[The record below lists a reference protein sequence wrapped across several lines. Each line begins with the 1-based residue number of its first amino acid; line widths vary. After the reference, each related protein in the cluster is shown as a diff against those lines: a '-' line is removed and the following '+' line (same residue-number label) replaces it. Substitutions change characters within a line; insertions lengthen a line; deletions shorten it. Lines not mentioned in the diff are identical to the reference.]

1 MKGSRNS
8 RSCSNS
14 LILEK
19 IHVMEGIFYVID
31 EKSQKRFVQIDLSI
45 HGELWEDFYDILV
58 VNERKNEESIP
69 YDVVKDELKK
79 YGKL

>member
-1 MKGSRNS
+1 MTDNFLVF
-8 RSCSNS
+8 SNS

-19 IHVMEGIFYVID
+19 IHAMEGIFYVID